1 MKTSTKAE
9 SCNLSADCVHL
20 TLVQNSV
27 LASSWKDSELHENLA
42 SVSTRSCVQA
52 GLPSVWAVKYT
63 LFCCVAVE
71 KEFGKTNHEKI
82 HKWARR
88 SSKPNLVS
96 CFHQYER
103 NVSLPFSWSKL
114 FFSMHSWDKNNLNL
128 SYCLILSSDILNRS
142 AGPYDCAL
150 SPHNFVFGPFK
161 EGWVFR
167 SPHQPLQAGPYSATY
182 YQLSSTSHSKAAV
195 IHHLLGK

>member
-52 GLPSVWAVKYT
+52 GLPSVWAVKYM

-82 HKWARR
+82 HK
-88 SSKPNLVS
+88 
-96 CFHQYER
+96 
-103 NVSLPFSWSKL
+103 
-114 FFSMHSWDKNNLNL
+114 
-128 SYCLILSSDILNRS
+128 
-142 AGPYDCAL
+142 
-150 SPHNFVFGPFK
+150 
-161 EGWVFR
+161 
-167 SPHQPLQAGPYSATY
+167 
-182 YQLSSTSHSKAAV
+182 
-195 IHHLLGK
+195 